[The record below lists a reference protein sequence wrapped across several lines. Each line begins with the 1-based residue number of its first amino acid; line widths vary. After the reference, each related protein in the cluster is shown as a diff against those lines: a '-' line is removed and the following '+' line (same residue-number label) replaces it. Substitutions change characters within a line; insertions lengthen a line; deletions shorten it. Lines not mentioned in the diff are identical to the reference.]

1 MQRWFLRL
9 CDLGEVHRLTYPY
22 IQQGK
27 RMPDKLPVLMDAHRE
42 AAQRLVEANP
52 GRPLL
57 LVGKSLGSR
66 VSVHIADAV
75 GATAVIALGYPLV
88 SNSRRRTL
96 RDQALRDVRTPTL
109 LIQGSR
115 DEMTDLN
122 LFIDLVADHPT
133 RALRLRMVEDGDHS
147 LECRKRPLRAE
158 GRTQDD
164 VDAEI
169 QFDIQQFVD
178 ALQAPSA

>member
-1 MQRWFLRL
+1 
-9 CDLGEVHRLTYPY
+9 
-22 IQQGK
+22 
-27 RMPDKLPVLMDAHRE
+27 
-42 AAQRLVEANP
+42 
-52 GRPLL
+52 
-57 LVGKSLGSR
+57 
-66 VSVHIADAV
+66 
-75 GATAVIALGYPLV
+75 
-88 SNSRRRTL
+88 
-96 RDQALRDVRTPTL
+96 
-109 LIQGSR
+109 
-115 DEMTDLN
+115 MTDLN

-178 ALQAPSA
+178 AVRAPSA